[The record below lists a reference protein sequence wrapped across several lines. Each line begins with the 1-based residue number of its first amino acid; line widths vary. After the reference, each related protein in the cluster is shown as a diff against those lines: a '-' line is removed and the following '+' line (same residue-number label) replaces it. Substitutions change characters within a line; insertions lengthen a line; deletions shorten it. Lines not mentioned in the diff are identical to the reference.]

1 MPKYTT
7 RKRRGGGIF
16 DFLSVKPKQA
26 EIQQQVSSLQAQ
38 RNAAIKKS
46 KSRVANVLSK
56 PGEVVY
62 TNKNRIRQEFHQKI
76 EDLMMEIEQ
85 PEQSK
90 YAMETLTYGIENAL
104 KSQRARETGA
114 VVLTIPVGIA
124 QLVVKVL
131 RIFLAIFAFFIGMGS
146 TFIGSEGAISELVGM
161 AAPNSKFNT
170 TRAAY
175 QRAREF
181 TGASDHLYKNI

>member
-1 MPKYTT
+1 MPKYTR
-7 RKRRGGGIF
+7 RKRGGGLF
-16 DFLSVKPKQA
+16 DFFSGKSKQNA
-26 EIQQQVSSLQAQ
+26 IKQEISSLEAQ
-38 RNAAIKKS
+38 RNAAVRKS

-76 EDLMMEIEQ
+76 EDLMMQIEQ

-90 YAMETLTYGIENAL
+90 SALETLSSGLESAL

-124 QLVVKVL
+124 QLAVKAL
-131 RIFLAIFAFFIGMGS
+131 RIFLAIFAFFLGLTPAMFGA
-146 TFIGSEGAISELVGM
+146 EGAISELVGL
-161 AAPNSKFNT
+161 AAPNTRFNT

-181 TGASDHLYKNI
+181 TGASEPLYKNA

>member
-7 RKRRGGGIF
+7 RKRRGGGMF
-16 DFLSVKPKQA
+16 DFLTGKSKQA
-26 EIQQQVSSLQAQ
+26 NIVQQVSSLEAQ
-38 RNAAIKKS
+38 RNAAVKKS
-46 KSRVANVLSK
+46 KSRVANFLSK

-76 EDLMMEIEQ
+76 EDLMMQIEQ

-90 YAMETLTYGIENAL
+90 SALESLSSGLESAL

-114 VVLTIPVGIA
+114 VVLTIPVGVA
-124 QLVVKVL
+124 QLAAKVL
-131 RIFLAIFAFFIGMGS
+131 RVFLAIFALFIGMGS
-146 TFIGSEGAISELVGM
+146 AFFGAEGAVAHLVSM
-161 AAPNSKFNT
+161 VAPNNKFNT

-181 TGASDHLYKNI
+181 TGASEPYY